1 MTATNA
7 QVRKFMDEMS
17 KHQTL
22 SVAAARAGMD
32 RKTASKY
39 RDAGKL
45 PSEMGVIRDWRTR
58 EDPFDDD
65 WAEVERRLIDAP
77 ELEAKTLFEGL
88 LASSPEKY
96 SPGQLRTLQ
105 RHVRDWRARQGPD
118 KEVYFS
124 QEHLPGDASQTD
136 FFWAT
141 EELGLTILGEPYN
154 PLLCHLVL
162 PYSNW
167 EWLTVCKS
175 ESIAA
180 LKRGVQSAVYQL
192 GRVTIWHQTDN
203 STAATHHVR
212 DGGPHRPFNQEYQ
225 ALMDHLGMKPRTI
238 EVGKSNQN
246 GDVEALNGACRRR
259 LRQHLLVRDNR
270 DFESVEAFE
279 VWAQEVVTRAN
290 ALRGGR
296 LTEELAAMR
305 PISVKRLPEYTKLD
319 LQVTGWSTIR
329 VKHNAYSV
337 PSRLIGE
344 WVRVH
349 LYDRV
354 LEVRH
359 GGLLQLTVDRMQ
371 GRNGHRINYRH
382 IIWSL
387 VQKPG
392 AFALYRYREDL
403 FPSLVFRK
411 AYDAFT
417 GAQPSRKTDLEY
429 LRVLHLAA
437 STLESEVEAA
447 LERLLAA
454 GTLVSADQVKR
465 EVVPAKTEIPYLA
478 EPVVDLSGYDEL
490 LSAGVGS

>member
-1 MTATNA
+1 
-7 QVRKFMDEMS
+7 MDEMS
-17 KHQTL
+17 KHQML
-22 SVAAARAGMD
+22 GVAAARAGMD

-39 RDAGKL
+39 RDAGTL

-58 EDPFDDD
+58 EDPFDAD
-65 WAEVERRLIDAP
+65 WAEIQRRLIDAP
-77 ELEAKTLFEGL
+77 ELEAKTVFEGL
-88 LASSPEKY
+88 LASAPEKY
-96 SPGQLRTLQ
+96 QPGQLRTLQ
-105 RHVRDWRARQGPD
+105 RHVREWRARHGPE

-124 QEHLPGDASQTD
+124 QEHVPGAALQTD

-141 EELGLTILGEPYN
+141 WDLGITILGEPHN
-154 PLLCHLVL
+154 PLLCHVVL

-167 EWLTVCKS
+167 EWLTVCLS

-180 LKRGVQSAVYQL
+180 IKRGVQSAVYQL
-192 GRVTIWHQTDN
+192 GRVAIWHQTDN
-203 STAATHHVR
+203 STAATHNVR
-212 DGGPHRPFNQEYQ
+212 DGGTHRPFNQEYQ
-225 ALMDHLGMKPRTI
+225 AVMDHLGMKPRTI

-259 LRQHLLVRDNR
+259 LKQHLLVRDNR

-279 VWAQEVVTRAN
+279 IWAQSVATKAN
-290 ALRGGR
+290 GLRGVR
-296 LTEELAAMR
+296 LAEELAAMK
-305 PISVKRLPEYTKLD
+305 PISVKRLPEYSVLD
-319 LQVTGWSTIR
+319 VLVTGWSTIR

-344 WVRVH
+344 WVRVRV
-349 LYDRV
+349 YDRV

-359 GGLLQLTVDRMQ
+359 GGLHQLTIDRLQ
-371 GRNGHRINYRH
+371 GRNGHCINYRH

-417 GAQPSRKTDLEY
+417 GAGPSRQTDLEY

-437 STLESEVEAA
+437 STVEADVEAA

-454 GTLVSADQVKR
+454 GVLVDADQVKR
-465 EVVPAKTEIPYLA
+465 EVAPGKTAIPQLA

-490 LSAGVGS
+490 LSEVAS

>member
-1 MTATNA
+1 VTATNA
-7 QVRKFMDEMS
+7 QVRKFMDEMA
-17 KHQTL
+17 KHQL
-22 SVAAARAGMD
+22 LGVAAARAGMD

-39 RDAGKL
+39 RDLGKF
-45 PSEMGVIRDWRTR
+45 PSEMATIRDWRTR

-65 WAEVERRLIDAP
+65 WAEIERRLVDAP

-88 LASSPEKY
+88 LANAPQKY
-96 SPGQLRTLQ
+96 NPGQLRTLQ
-105 RHVRDWRARQGPD
+105 RHVRDWRARHGPE
-118 KEVYFS
+118 KEVFFS
-124 QEHLPGDASQTD
+124 QEHCPGEATQTD

-141 EELGLTILGEPYN
+141 IELGITICGEPYN
-154 PLLCHLVL
+154 PLLCHVVL

-167 EWLTVCKS
+167 EWLTVCTS
-175 ESIAA
+175 ESISAI
-180 LKRGVQSAVYQL
+180 KRGVQSGVFQL
-192 GRVTIWHQTDN
+192 GRVTTWHQTDN

-212 DGGPHRPFNQEYQ
+212 DGGPHRPFNREYQ
-225 ALMDHLGMKPRTI
+225 ALMDHFGMKPRTI

-259 LRQHLLVRDNR
+259 LKQHLLVRDTR

-279 VWAQEVVTRAN
+279 SWAQSVVTKAN
-290 ALRGGR
+290 SLRGKR
-296 LTEELAAMR
+296 LAEELATMR
-305 PISVKRLPEYTKLD
+305 PISVQRLPEYSELD
-319 LQVTGWSTIR
+319 VLVTGWSTVR

-349 LYDRV
+349 VYDRV

-359 GGLLQLTVDRMQ
+359 GGQLQLTVERMP
-371 GRNGHRINYRH
+371 GKNGHRINYRH

-392 AFALYRYREDL
+392 AFSLYRYREDL

-411 AYDAFT
+411 AYDVFT
-417 GAQPSRKTDLEY
+417 GAQPSRVTDLEY

-437 STLESEVEAA
+437 STVEADVEA
-447 LERLLAA
+447 TLERLLAA
-454 GTLVSADQVKR
+454 GALVSADQVKR
-465 EVVPAKTEIPYLA
+465 EVTPGTTEIPHLA

-490 LSAGVGS
+490 LTAGVAS

>member
-1 MTATNA
+1 MA
-7 QVRKFMDEMS
+7 EMS
-17 KHQTL
+17 KHQML
-22 SVAAARAGMD
+22 GVAAARAGMD

-65 WAEVERRLIDAP
+65 WAEIQRRLIDAP

-88 LASSPEKY
+88 LAGAPDKY

-105 RHVRDWRARQGPD
+105 RHVRQWRAQQGPE

-124 QEHLPGDASQTD
+124 QEHQPGSALQTD

-141 EELGLTILGEPYN
+141 TELGITVLGEPRN
-154 PLLCHLVL
+154 PLLCHVVL

-167 EWLTVCKS
+167 EWVTVCLS
-175 ESIAA
+175 ESISAI
-180 LKRGVQSAVYQL
+180 KRGVQSAVFEL
-192 GRVTIWHQTDN
+192 GRVTTWHQTDN
-203 STAATHHVR
+203 STAATHNVR
-212 DGGPHRPFNQEYQ
+212 GGGTHRPFNDEYQ
-225 ALMDHLGMKPRTI
+225 AAMDHLGMKPRTI

-259 LRQHLLVRDNR
+259 LKQHLLVRDSR
-270 DFESVEAFE
+270 DFESIEAFE
-279 VWAQEVVTRAN
+279 SWAQSVVTKAN
-290 ALRGGR
+290 GLRSER
-296 LTEELAAMR
+296 LTEELAVMR
-305 PISVKRLPEYTKLD
+305 PIAVQRLPEYSVVDPL
-319 LQVTGWSTIR
+319 VSGWSTIR
-329 VKHNAYSV
+329 VRHNAYSV

-344 WVRVH
+344 VVRVH
-349 LYDRV
+349 VYDRK

-359 GGLLQLTVDRMQ
+359 SGVLQLTVDRLQ

-392 AFALYRYREDL
+392 AFALYRYREDM

-411 AYDAFT
+411 AYDALT
-417 GAQPSRKTDLEY
+417 QTQPSRKTDLEY

-437 STLESEVEAA
+437 STVEADVEAA

-454 GTLVSADQVKR
+454 GGLVSSDQVKR
-465 EVVPAKTEIPYLA
+465 EVGASRTEIPHLA

-490 LSAGVGS
+490 LSAGVAS

>member
-1 MTATNA
+1 
-7 QVRKFMDEMS
+7 MDEMS
-17 KHQTL
+17 KHQKLT
-22 SVAAARAGMD
+22 VAAARAGMD
-32 RKTASKY
+32 RKTAGKY

-45 PSEMGVIRDWRTR
+45 PSEMEVIRDWRTR

-65 WAEVERRLIDAP
+65 WPEVESRLLDAP

-88 LASSPEKY
+88 LARSPEKY
-96 SPGQLRTLQ
+96 SPSQLRTLQ
-105 RHVRDWRARQGPD
+105 RHVRDWRARHGPD

-124 QEHLPGDASQTD
+124 QEHRPGDASQTD

-141 EELGLTILGEPYN
+141 AELGLTILREPYN

-167 EWLTVCKS
+167 EWLTVCLS

-180 LKRGVQSAVYQL
+180 IKRGVQSAVYQL

-203 STAATHHVR
+203 STAATHNVR

-259 LRQHLLVRDNR
+259 LKQHLLVRDNR

-279 VWAQEVVTRAN
+279 SWAQEVATKAN
-290 ALRGGR
+290 ALRGER
-296 LTEELAAMR
+296 LTEELAVMR
-305 PISVKRLPEYTKLD
+305 PISVKRLPEYSKLD

-349 LYDRV
+349 VYDRV

-359 GGLLQLTVDRMQ
+359 GGKLQLTIDRMQ

-411 AYDAFT
+411 AYDTFT

-437 STLESEVEAA
+437 STLESDVEAA

-465 EVVPAKTEIPYLA
+465 EVVPIKTEIPYLA

-490 LSAGVGS
+490 LSAGVRS

>member
-17 KHQTL
+17 KHQKL
-22 SVAAARAGMD
+22 GVAAARSGMD
-32 RKTASKY
+32 RKTATKY

-45 PSEMGVIRDWRTR
+45 PSEMGVIRDYRTR
-58 EDPFDDD
+58 EDPFDED
-65 WAEVERRLIDAP
+65 WKELERRLVDAP

-88 LASSPEKY
+88 LANAPEKY
-96 SPGQLRTLQ
+96 NPGQLRTLQ
-105 RHVRDWRARQGPD
+105 RHVREWRARHGPE

-124 QEHLPGDASQTD
+124 QEHVPGSALQTD

-141 EELGLTILGEPYN
+141 RELGITILGEPYN
-154 PLLCHLVL
+154 PLLCHVVL

-167 EWLTVCKS
+167 EWLTVCVS
-175 ESIAA
+175 ESIIAI
-180 LKRGVQSAVYQL
+180 KRGVQSSVFQL
-192 GRVTIWHQTDN
+192 GRVATWHQTDH

-212 DGGPHRPFNQEYQ
+212 NGDGHRPFNQEYQ
-225 ALMDHLGMKPRTI
+225 AVMDHLGMKPRTI

-259 LRQHLLVRDNR
+259 LKQHLLVRR
-270 DFESVEAFE
+270 SGDFESVEVFE
-279 VWAQEVVTRAN
+279 LWAQEVVTKAN
-290 ALRGGR
+290 ALRSVR
-296 LTEELAAMR
+296 LAEELAVMR
-305 PISVKRLPEYTKLD
+305 PISVKRLPEYSELE
-319 LQVTGWSTIR
+319 LLVTGWSTIR

-344 WVRVH
+344 WVRVRV
-349 LYDRV
+349 YDRE

-359 GGLLQLTVDRMQ
+359 GGLLQLKMDRLQ
-371 GRNGHRINYRH
+371 GRNGHSVNYRH

-417 GAQPSRKTDLEY
+417 GAGPSRQTDLEY

-437 STLESEVEAA
+437 STVESDVEAA
-447 LERLLAA
+447 LERLLSA
-454 GTLVSADQVKR
+454 GALVSADQVKR
-465 EVVPAKTEIPYLA
+465 EVTPATTEIPHLA
-478 EPVVDLSGYDEL
+478 APVVDLSGYDEL
-490 LSAGVGS
+490 LSVGVAS